1 MLFNLDKTSNLQVD
15 VASSRGL
22 GHPAVS
28 ATLLTI
34 AHAPKFY
41 TSRKLF
47 TITWTTTAL
56 RQIRNC
62 DVNWT
67 RHVSGAGPY
76 VQTYVRQ
83 DTSSHSYDGLI
94 THQMTQKI
102 GLKVRHLLAL
112 SPQEVNGPLPLVRTL
127 LQLSLK
133 G

>member
-1 MLFNLDKTSNLQVD
+1 MLFDLDKTSNLQVD

-34 AHAPKFY
+34 AHAPKSN
-41 TSRKLF
+41 TLRKLF
-47 TITWTTTAL
+47 TTTWTTTAL

-67 RHVSGAGPY
+67 QHVSGAGPY

-83 DTSSHSYDGLI
+83 DIRLHLDDGLI

-102 GLKVRHLLAL
+102 DLKVRYIL
-112 SPQEVNGPLPLVRTL
+112 T
-127 LQLSLK
+127 
-133 G
+133 